1 MEKSVKDANVY
12 DKFQFE
18 RIGFFSVDPDASKKK
33 VSFYLNEAENLQF
46 LWLEIISNP
55 SLPPPRKG
63 EVVNKWRF
71 SNSLNQ
77 NTSICAR
84 CCFFIEHLE
93 CYNGSCLITQCSF
106 LWGGA
111 LRDNIKTAVWET
123 TSLECSNQWLQI
135 SDMGGATLV
144 TPFKLFTE

>member
-1 MEKSVKDANVY
+1 MSTTNFSLKELVSSVLIQMLVK
-12 DKFQFE
+12 
-18 RIGFFSVDPDASKKK
+18 RRL
-33 VSFYLNEAENLQF
+33 VSIWTRRKIYSF
-46 LWLEIISNP
+46 LLLEIISNP

-77 NTSICAR
+77 NTSICAG

-106 LWGGA
+106 LWGGP
-111 LRDNIKTAVWET
+111 LRDNIKTAVSET
-123 TSLECSNQWLQI
+123 TSLECSNLWLQI
-135 SDMGGATLV
+135 SDMGGAILV

>member
-1 MEKSVKDANVY
+1 MDKSVKDANVY

-63 EVVNKWRF
+63 DVVNK
-71 SNSLNQ
+71 
-77 NTSICAR
+77 
-84 CCFFIEHLE
+84 
-93 CYNGSCLITQCSF
+93 
-106 LWGGA
+106 
-111 LRDNIKTAVWET
+111 
-123 TSLECSNQWLQI
+123 
-135 SDMGGATLV
+135 
-144 TPFKLFTE
+144 

>member
-1 MEKSVKDANVY
+1 MLMSTTNFSLKELVSSVLIQMLVK
-12 DKFQFE
+12 
-18 RIGFFSVDPDASKKK
+18 RRL
-33 VSFYLNEAENLQF
+33 VSIWTRRKIYSF
-46 LWLEIISNP
+46 LLLEIISNP

-77 NTSICAR
+77 NTSICAG

-106 LWGGA
+106 LWGGP
-111 LRDNIKTAVWET
+111 LRDNIKTAVSET
-123 TSLECSNQWLQI
+123 TSLECSNLWLQI
-135 SDMGGATLV
+135 SDMGGAILV